1 MRLLLIGNYGVGN
14 LGDEALKEYFLA
26 AFPDA
31 EWTVVSARPAPGECP
46 RLPMG
51 IRSFLLP
58 WWRTLRAYRMC
69 DAVIFG
75 GGSLFTDTESLF
87 ACVLWW
93 WHACVTRFYG
103 KPVYV
108 AFQGIGPFRH
118 RIGEWFTRHVVRMAS
133 FISVR
138 DTFSQ
143 KQLNLWNLNTKII
156 LTFDPVFTLFDKYKY
171 NNCSK
176 KVFILIPRLNTSATF
191 RDLAVERAR
200 SGGFDAVRILSLQP
214 ESADEQRTCAQL
226 ARATGGMVVPI
237 RSLDDLGSEV
247 CAATFVLAQR
257 YHGALAALAL
267 GRDFAVV
274 PQREG
279 DKLSVLRDLK
289 GHEEQCRRCVREGED
304 ALRGALRYIEQIVK

>member
-14 LGDEALKEYFLA
+14 LGDEALKEYFLTT
-26 AFPDA
+26 FPDV
-31 EWTVVSARPAPGECP
+31 EWTVVSARPAPGEYP

-51 IRSFLLP
+51 MRSFLLP

-87 ACVLWW
+87 ACILWY
-93 WHACVTRFYG
+93 WHVCVGRLCG
-103 KPVYV
+103 KPVYF
-108 AFQGIGPFRH
+108 AFQGIGPFRS
-118 RIGEWFTRHVVRMAS
+118 RIGEWLARRAARMAS
-133 FISVR
+133 FFSVR
-138 DTFSQ
+138 DASSR
-143 KQLNLWNLNTKII
+143 KRLDSWNLNTKVV
-156 LTFDPVFTLFDKYKY
+156 LSFDPIFTLFDKHKY
-171 NNCSK
+171 NDCSK
-176 KVFILIPRLNTSATF
+176 KVFVIIPRFNASATF
-191 RDLAVERAR
+191 RNLAAERAR

-214 ESADEQRTCAQL
+214 ESADEQRTCVQL

-279 DKLSVLRDLK
+279 DKLSMLRELQ
-289 GHEEQCRRCVREGED
+289 GYEEQCKRLVENGED
-304 ALRGALRYIEQIVK
+304 ALRDALQHVEEIAK